1 MIKFILFGLMFGLGF
16 WVGRVTDFLPEVD
29 KTTDSV
35 QMREKIFKDVQKRL
49 ELTYYSELI
58 KKPEAQPVPESEPE
72 PEPEPTQAPAPEPV
86 SKSSPDKI
94 AQALAKV
101 LGSETPNSV
110 KTVIKQTLPVATG
123 SAYAVQVASLP
134 NREAA
139 QDLVKRLAG
148 KGHAAKLVQAEIPGK
163 GKVYRVRIHGFATR
177 AEADAYREERG
188 LEGIT
193 VAQ

>member
-1 MIKFILFGLMFGLGF
+1 MIKLVGFAICLGLTFGVGF
-16 WVGRVTDFLPEVD
+16 WVGRVTELLPEVD
-29 KTTDSV
+29 KKTDSIAL
-35 QMREKIFKDVQKRL
+35 REKVLKDIQKRL

-58 KKPEAQPVPESEPE
+58 KKPESTPE
-72 PEPEPTQAPAPEPV
+72 PEPAQTPV
-86 SKSSPDKI
+86 LSEDKI

-101 LGSETPNSV
+101 LGSETPDSV
-110 KTVIKQTLPVATG
+110 KTVIQDSLPVATG

-134 NREAA
+134 DREAA
-139 QDLVKRLAG
+139 QDLVKRLEK

-177 AEADAYREERG
+177 QEADAYREQRG

>member
-1 MIKFILFGLMFGLGF
+1 MIKFILLGLMFGLGF
-16 WVGRVTDFLPEVD
+16 WVGRVTDILPEID

-35 QMREKIFKDVQKRL
+35 QMREKLLKDVQKRL

-58 KKPEAQPVPESEPE
+58 KKPEVALEPE
-72 PEPEPTQAPAPEPV
+72 PEPEPTQTPAPEPV

-101 LGSETPNSV
+101 LGNETPDAV

-123 SAYAVQVASLP
+123 SAFAVQVASLP

-139 QDLVKRLAG
+139 QDLVKRLAQ

-177 AEADAYREERG
+177 QEADVYREQRG

>member
-1 MIKFILFGLMFGLGF
+1 MIKIILLGLMFGLGF
-16 WVGRVTDFLPEVD
+16 WVGRVTDILPEID

-35 QMREKIFKDVQKRL
+35 QMREKLLKDVQKRL

-58 KKPEAQPVPESEPE
+58 KKPEVAPES
-72 PEPEPTQAPAPEPV
+72 EPEPTQAPAPEPV

-101 LGSETPNSV
+101 LGSETPDSV

-139 QDLVKRLAG
+139 QDLVKRLAQ

-177 AEADAYREERG
+177 QEADAYREQRG